1 MQKVDRNPAQ
11 PKHPGRPVARRVSAE
26 SSSKEFKEDPAL
38 LSQAG
43 LRTTPSRFGRPTD
56 KRSDSRKIAHTM
68 SSSNMDGAGPSR
80 SSAGGPAKTRIAV
93 MTSGGDSAG
102 MNAAVRAVVK
112 MAIYKGCEAYVIREG
127 WEGLVRG
134 NTAASVPAS
143 PAVRPADAVQ
153 VSIAEKVEEGFIPT
167 YGDGELLR
175 EGVGEAEEL
184 GLKGKYIIK
193 VGWDDVRGWMDQV
206 RCFFHESEPL

>member
-1 MQKVDRNPAQ
+1 MQ
-11 PKHPGRPVARRVSAE
+11 
-26 SSSKEFKEDPAL
+26 
-38 LSQAG
+38 
-43 LRTTPSRFGRPTD
+43 
-56 KRSDSRKIAHTM
+56 
-68 SSSNMDGAGPSR
+68 SSNMNGAGPSR
-80 SSAGGPAKTRIAV
+80 SSGGKSSGPKTRIAV

-134 NTAASVPAS
+134 NSGASVPAS
-143 PAVRPADAVQ
+143 PAVQPADAV
-153 VSIAEKVEEGFIPT
+153 SMTIAEKVEDGFIPT

-206 RCFFHESEPL
+206 RNFLQVRRCNSPTSAFCYREAR